1 MEPLMSVIDDSLVS
15 TTTEQTIAGAA
26 VDRRHRKQAQPK
38 ERGVISVADRRR
50 PTVRVWMWVI
60 QILTLVGLAFAG
72 LGPLVWSAKASVSK
86 SQTII
91 SNPLGIFFTPNDW
104 GNFVKAWNGA
114 QIGLD
119 LGNTAFLAIG
129 STIATLF
136 VSGTGAYLLSV
147 LRPKWGP
154 VLNGAILATLFLP
167 GIISLV
173 PLYLTILRLPVV
185 GVSLQNTFW
194 AVWLPAGAS
203 AFNVIVLKNF
213 FDSIPR
219 ELIEAA
225 KIDGAGAVRV
235 FTTLILPLSRPIL
248 GVVALLT
255 IVASWKDFL
264 WPMLVLTDPNL
275 QPVSVALPTLAK
287 GPTPFA
293 VQMAAVFLTIIIPVI
308 LFVAFQKQF
317 LRGVGTAGGVKG

>member
-1 MEPLMSVIDDSLVS
+1 
-15 TTTEQTIAGAA
+15 
-26 VDRRHRKQAQPK
+26 
-38 ERGVISVADRRR
+38 
-50 PTVRVWMWVI
+50 
-60 QILTLVGLAFAG
+60 
-72 LGPLVWSAKASVSK
+72 
-86 SQTII
+86 
-91 SNPLGIFFTPNDW
+91 
-104 GNFVKAWNGA
+104 
-114 QIGLD
+114 
-119 LGNTAFLAIG
+119 
-129 STIATLF
+129 
-136 VSGTGAYLLSV
+136 
-147 LRPKWGP
+147 
-154 VLNGAILATLFLP
+154 
-167 GIISLV
+167 
-173 PLYLTILRLPVV
+173 
-185 GVSLQNTFW
+185 
-194 AVWLPAGAS
+194 
-203 AFNVIVLKNF
+203 VIVLKNF

>member
-1 MEPLMSVIDDSLVS
+1 MSVIDDTLVS
-15 TTTEQTIAGAA
+15 TVTDQTTAEAA
-26 VDRRHRKQAQPK
+26 VGVKRRTRKPAQPK
-38 ERGVISVADRRR
+38 ERGAISVADRRR
-50 PTVRVWMWVI
+50 PAVKITMWVV
-60 QILTLVGLAFAG
+60 QILVFAGLVFAG
-72 LGPLVWSAKASVSK
+72 LGPLAWSAKASITS
-86 SQTII
+86 SQAII
-91 SNPLGIFFTPNDW
+91 SDPMGIWFQPNHW
-104 GNFVKAWNGA
+104 GNFVAAWNGA
-114 QIGLD
+114 QIGLS
-119 LGNTAFLAIG
+119 LGNTAILAIG
-129 STIATLF
+129 STITTLF
-136 VSGTGAYLLSV
+136 VCTTGAYLLSV
-147 LRPKWGP
+147 LRPRWTP
-154 VLNGAILATLFLP
+154 WLTGAILATLFLP

-173 PLYLTILRLPVV
+173 PLYLTILKLPPT
-185 GVSLQNTFW
+185 GISLQNTFW

-225 KIDGAGAVRV
+225 KIDGAGPIRV
-235 FTTLILPLSRPIL
+235 LATLILPLSKPIL

-264 WPMLVLTDPNL
+264 WPMLVLPNSNL
-275 QPVSVALPTLAK
+275 QPVSVALPGLTK

>member
-1 MEPLMSVIDDSLVS
+1 MEQLMSVIDDSLVAS
-15 TTTEQTIAGAA
+15 ATEQTIAGAT
-26 VDRRHRKQAQPK
+26 VVRRRRKQATPK

-50 PTVRVWMWVI
+50 PAVRVWMWVI
-60 QILTLVGLAFAG
+60 QIVIFAGLVVAG
-72 LGPLVWSAKASVSK
+72 LGPLVWSAKASISG
-86 SQTII
+86 SQAII
-91 SNPLGIFFTPNDW
+91 SNPMGIFFTPNQWD
-104 GNFVKAWNGA
+104 NFAKAWNGA
-114 QIGLD
+114 QIGPD
-119 LGNTAFLAIG
+119 LGNTAFLALG

-173 PLYLTILRLPVV
+173 PLYLTVLKLPVV

-225 KIDGAGAVRV
+225 KIDGAGPVRV
-235 FTTLILPLSRPIL
+235 LTKVVLPLSHPII

-255 IVASWKDFL
+255 IVASWKDYL
-264 WPMLVLTDPNL
+264 WPMLVLTDPKL

-308 LFVAFQKQF
+308 LFAIFQKQF